1 MSGFF
6 FTSLFKMKKIFAIV
20 GRPNVGKSTLFNRLT
35 ESRDAIV
42 DEVSGVTRDRKYG
55 DVSWAG
61 KSFSVIDTGGFIKDG
76 EDHFESGIINQIE
89 FAIEECDAI
98 IFLLDAVVG
107 LTDLDLQMVDLLRKQ
122 SKDVVVVS
130 NKVDTS
136 NKEYLSSEFY
146 KLGLKGEIF
155 SISANN
161 GYGTGD
167 LLDHLVSFI
176 PSQVEEVESERPRIA
191 VVGKP
196 NVGKSSF
203 INSLTGED
211 RFIVSDVSGT
221 TRDSADLIY
230 NQFGYDIQLVD
241 TAGLRRAKSIRDDLE
256 FYSTLRTRKAI
267 EGSDVC
273 ILLIDA
279 TEDLSK
285 QDLNIFFQII
295 QAKRGV
301 VIGVNKWDAID
312 EKDTSSYSEFKRKI
326 IEQIQPFTDV
336 DIEFISAHS
345 KQRLH
350 KLLDA
355 ALEVHDNRRRKIP
368 TSKVNDVLLEH
379 IENYPPPALKGKYVR
394 IKFVRQLPT
403 YAPSFAFY
411 CNLPQYVKDPYK
423 RYLENKIRESF
434 SFTGV
439 PISLFF
445 RKK

>member
-1 MSGFF
+1 
-6 FTSLFKMKKIFAIV
+6 MKKLFAII

-61 KSFSVIDTGGFIKDG
+61 KLFSVIDTGGFIRDGKDY
-76 EDHFESGIINQIE
+76 FESGIISQIE
-89 FAIEECDAI
+89 IAIDECDAI
-98 IFLLDAVVG
+98 IFILDAVVG
-107 LTDLDLQMVDLLRKQ
+107 VTDLDQQLVDILRKQ
-122 SKDVVVVS
+122 DKDVIVVS

-146 KLGLKGEIF
+146 KLGLKGEIY

-167 LLDHLVSFI
+167 LMDHLVSFV
-176 PSQVEEVESERPRIA
+176 PDEEEHVEDERPRIA
-191 VVGKP
+191 IVGKP

-203 INSLTGED
+203 INSLTGEE

-221 TRDSADLIY
+221 TRDSADLDY
-230 NQFGYDIQLVD
+230 NQFGYDLLLVD
-241 TAGLRRAKSIRDDLE
+241 TAGLRRSKSINDDLE

-267 EGSDVC
+267 ESSDVC

-279 TEDLSK
+279 TQELSK

-301 VIGVNKWDAID
+301 VIGVNKWDAVD
-312 EKDTSSYSEFKRKI
+312 EKNNSSYTEFKRII

-350 KLLDA
+350 KLLDSA
-355 ALEVHDNRRRKIP
+355 IEVYENRKRKIP
-368 TSKVNDVLLEH
+368 TSRVNDVLLEY
-379 IENYPPPALKGKYVR
+379 IEAYPPPAIKGKYVR

-411 CNLPQYVKDPYK
+411 CNLPQYIKDPYK

-434 SFTGV
+434 EFTGV

>member
-1 MSGFF
+1 
-6 FTSLFKMKKIFAIV
+6 MKKIFAIV
-20 GRPNVGKSTLFNRLT
+20 GRPNVGKSTLFNRFT

-55 DVSWAG
+55 DVNWSG

-76 EDHFESGIINQIE
+76 EDHFEKGIISQIE
-89 FAIEECDAI
+89 FAIEECDFI
-98 IFLLDAVVG
+98 IFLLDATVG
-107 LTDLDLQMVDLLRKQ
+107 LTDLDLQMVKLLRKQ
-122 SKDVVVVS
+122 NKNVIVVA

-167 LLDHLVSFI
+167 LLDYMTKLV
-176 PSQVEEVESERPRIA
+176 PSEVEKGRDEKPRIA

-203 INSLTGED
+203 INSLTGEE

-221 TRDSADLIY
+221 TRDSADLAY
-230 NQFGYDIQLVD
+230 TQFGYDIDLVD
-241 TAGLRRAKSIRDDLE
+241 TAGLRRTKSIRDNVE
-256 FYSTLRTRKAI
+256 FYSTLRTRKSI
-267 EGSDVC
+267 ESSDVC

-295 QAKRGV
+295 EAKRGV

-312 EKDTSSYSEFKRKI
+312 EKDTSSYAAFKRKI
-326 IEQIQPFTDV
+326 IDQIQPFTDV

-355 ALEVHDNRRRKIP
+355 ALEVYNNRKRKIP
-368 TSKVNDVLLEH
+368 TSKVNDILLEH

-403 YAPSFAFY
+403 YSPSFAFY
-411 CNLPQYVKDPYK
+411 CNLPQYVRDPYK